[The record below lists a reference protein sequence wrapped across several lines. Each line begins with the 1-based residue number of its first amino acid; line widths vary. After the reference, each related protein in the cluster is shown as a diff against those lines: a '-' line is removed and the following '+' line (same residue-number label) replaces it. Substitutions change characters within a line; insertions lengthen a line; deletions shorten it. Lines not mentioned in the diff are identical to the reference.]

1 MPQIK
6 MNFKSEKSDE
16 QVWEWLKNNFDR
28 KMAGKTAYEKI
39 VLAQEVTDNTLTF
52 KGRTV
57 SGSIKVVSGVIDII
71 VAVPLLYRPF
81 IPRIK
86 AAVSKV
92 FEEI

>member
-6 MNFKSEKSDE
+6 VSFKSKKSDE
-16 QVWEWLKNNFDR
+16 EIWDWLKNNFDR
-28 KMAGKTAYEKI
+28 KMAGKTNYEKI
-39 VLAQEVTDNTLTF
+39 VLAKEVVDNVLTF

-57 SGSIKVVSGVIDII
+57 SGSIKVVSGDIDVT

-86 AAVSKV
+86 LAVSKV
-92 FEEI
+92 LNEI